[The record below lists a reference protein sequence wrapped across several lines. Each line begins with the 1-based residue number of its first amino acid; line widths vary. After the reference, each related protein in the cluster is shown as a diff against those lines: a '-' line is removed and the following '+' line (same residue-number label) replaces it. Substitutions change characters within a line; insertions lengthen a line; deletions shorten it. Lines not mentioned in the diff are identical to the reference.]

1 MNDLEKFLT
10 LPDVD
15 TIEKEIF
22 VSERLGTFK
31 IKAMTS
37 EDFASYQ
44 TRSTKKVS
52 KKGLDIDINKLNTLI
67 VAGQVVSPDFSNAE
81 FLKKAGCATATD
93 FISRKL
99 LIGEITEISKQ
110 VQALS
115 GFDVDINNDIEEAK
129 N

>member
-81 FLKKAGCATATD
+81 FLKKAGCATATE

>member
-81 FLKKAGCATATD
+81 FLKKAGCATATE

-115 GFDVDINNDIEEAK
+115 GFDVDINNDVEEAK

>member
-22 VSERLGTFK
+22 VSERLGNFK

-52 KKGLDIDINKLNTLI
+52 KKGFDIDINKLNTLI

-81 FLKKAGCATATD
+81 FLKKAGCATATE
-93 FISRKL
+93 FISKKL

-115 GFDVDINNDIEEAK
+115 GFDVDINNDVEEAK